1 MPIRIII
8 NTGGNKPRILRL
20 DPGDTLVGRHEDCR
34 LRIPSGEVSRRH
46 CVLRVKNDRLI
57 VLDLDS
63 ANGTLLNGHF
73 IEGKEEAVP
82 GDEIQVGPITMVVD
96 YKPSTLTS
104 KPTQV
109 DVPERSTPL
118 EPKVKTPVTSNQPT
132 EPHKRGRLRES
143 EDLFTADLVE
153 EEEGLVPADSDV
165 IVEGVELADEHTHPV
180 RLPRKGNLRD
190 LLHGLEDDS
199 NQPLK

>member
-8 NTGGNKPRILRL
+8 NTGGNKRRILRL

-34 LRIPSGEVSRRH
+34 LRVPSAEVSRRH

-73 IEGKEEAVP
+73 IEGKEEAGP

-96 YKPSTLTS
+96 YKPSMATG
-104 KPTQV
+104 PTKV

-118 EPKVKTPVTSNQPT
+118 EPKSKSPVNSNQPT

-143 EDLFTADLVE
+143 EDLFIADLVE
-153 EEEGLVPADSDV
+153 EEEGLVPANSDV
-165 IVEGVELADEHTHPV
+165 IVEGVELVDEHTHPV

>member
-8 NTGGNKPRILRL
+8 TTFGNKPRILRL

-34 LRIPSGEVSRRH
+34 LRIPSAEVSRRH
-46 CVLRVKNDRLI
+46 CLLRVKNERLI

-73 IEGKEEAVP
+73 IEGKEEAVS

-96 YKPSTLTS
+96 YKASQAAKATRMG
-104 KPTQV
+104 
-109 DVPERSTPL
+109 VPERSTPL
-118 EPKVKTPVTSNQPT
+118 EPKSESAAGSNRPT

-143 EDLFTADLVE
+143 EDLFVADLVE

-165 IVEGVELADEHTHPV
+165 IVEGVELVDDHADPV

-190 LLHGLEDDS
+190 LLHGLQDDS
-199 NQPLK
+199 NPPPLK

>member
-8 NTGGNKPRILRL
+8 NTGGNKRRTLRL

-96 YKPSTLTS
+96 YKPSMATGQT
-104 KPTQV
+104 KV
-109 DVPERSTPL
+109 DAPERSTPL
-118 EPKVKTPVTSNQPT
+118 EPKAKSPVSSNQPT

-143 EDLFTADLVE
+143 EDLFIADLVE
-153 EEEGLVPADSDV
+153 EEEGLVPANSDV
-165 IVEGVELADEHTHPV
+165 IVEGVELVDDHTEPV